1 MFFDVLNEIVLVL
14 LFFMFFI
21 FIKFYDSF
29 IKGGIVYFYIVVD

>member
-21 FIKFYDSF
+21 FINDSF